1 MSDSN
6 AGIEQPEPR
15 PSIRPNTRPIR
26 RTRTVLYTDAEWQL
40 VQEAARLSGKTASGL
55 IRDASLGV
63 PVRAKPFLANAE
75 LIRELGKSGMALTH
89 LAALAREKGTLPE
102 AGRLETALAEL
113 LAVVRRIAASRT

>member
-1 MSDSN
+1 MAESTPG
-6 AGIEQPEPR
+6 AEQQGQQQSVR
-15 PSIRPNTRPIR
+15 HNRRPIR

-75 LIRELGKSGMALTH
+75 LVRELGASGMALTQ
-89 LAALAREKGTLPE
+89 LAALARARGTLPE
-102 AGRLETALAEL
+102 AERLETALAEL
-113 LAVVRRIAASRT
+113 LALVRRIAASRS